1 MEKRLTNQIQAFPP
15 VFEVL
20 TDNGKPSERV
30 GRKATDLNPM
40 RDSLHTLTGHGGW
53 VAEVGFRPLPTN
65 TVGVRL
71 LAVGFK
77 SHKEV
82 THKCAPTVFRLDGRS

>member
-1 MEKRLTNQIQAFPP
+1 MEKRLTNQIQTFPP

-20 TDNGKPSERV
+20 TDKGKPSERV
-30 GRKATDLNPM
+30 GRKATDLNPV
-40 RDSLHTLTGHGGW
+40 RSNFNYLKGHGGW
-53 VAEVGFRPLPTN
+53 VAEVGFRPLLTN
-65 TVGVRL
+65 KVGVRL

-82 THKCAPTVFRLDGRS
+82 AHKCAPIEFRLNGRL